1 MREFGLTALPGKELS
16 FVYSNQ
22 QTLIAYLPSL
32 ELVLCKPGEHKDTQK
47 SYTEWA
53 VIEQG
58 QYK

>member
-32 ELVLCKPGEHKDTQK
+32 ESVLCKPGEHKDTQK
-47 SYTEWA
+47 SYTE
-53 VIEQG
+53 
-58 QYK
+58 